1 MLILGGGILN
11 MAAIEEAKRNG
22 FMVFVA
28 DANPAAPGFDVADVK
43 INVDISSADAVYEA
57 IKDYHIQGIV
67 SMAEVG
73 VLTGALLNEKLK
85 LAGISSQ
92 SAKMATSKAL
102 MREQWKH
109 TVFSLEFRVVTTYE
123 EAEAAFEELN
133 YLPLILKPDKTYGG
147 SRGVSKINTKAELA
161 TAFEFAKSNGMNELV
176 VIEHCTEGEE
186 FSCEVLITDA
196 KAHLLCI
203 GQKIKSPAPY
213 RVDCSVQYPAAIN
226 EADLAE
232 VKTMVQ
238 LATEALE
245 IKNGVAHI
253 EFALTKDGPR
263 LFELGARCGGGHTA
277 LIAKHVSGVN
287 EFVEYANI
295 ACGIKPTINL
305 FKKGKGA
312 DYRFIIF
319 EAGEIEA
326 IEIADEVKKHKGI
339 YDLVVSVKAGDRVE
353 ELRTT
358 SQRCGAVITFAD
370 NLEDAAKLAEW
381 VCNNIHIHYK
391 GGKKSTAI
399 IYTT

>member
-1 MLILGGGILN
+1 

-28 DANPAAPGFDVADVK
+28 DANPAAPGFDIADVK

-57 IKDYHIQGIV
+57 IKAYHIQGIV

-109 TVFSLEFRVVTTYE
+109 TGFSLEFRVVTTYE

-186 FSCEVLITDA
+186 FSCEVLIIDA

-213 RVDCSVQYPAAIN
+213 RVDCSVQYPAKIN
-226 EADLAE
+226 DTDLAE
-232 VKTMVQ
+232 VKKMVQ
-238 LATEALE
+238 LGTQELE
-245 IKNGVAHI
+245 LKNGVAHI
-253 EFALTKDGPR
+253 EFALTKYGPR
-263 LFELGARCGGGHTA
+263 LFELGARCGGGHTP
-277 LIAKHVSGVN
+277 LIAKHVSAVN
-287 EFVEYANI
+287 EFIEYANI
-295 ACGIKPTINL
+295 ACGMKPTINPSEIS
-305 FKKGKGA
+305 KGA

-319 EAGEIEA
+319 EPGEIDV
-326 IEIADEVKKHKGI
+326 IEISEEIKNHEGV
-339 YDLVVSVKAGDRVE
+339 YDFVLSVKAGDKIE

-370 NLEDAAKLAEW
+370 NLEKAAKLADW
-381 VCNNIHIHYK
+381 VCNNIHVRYK

-399 IYTT
+399 IYTN